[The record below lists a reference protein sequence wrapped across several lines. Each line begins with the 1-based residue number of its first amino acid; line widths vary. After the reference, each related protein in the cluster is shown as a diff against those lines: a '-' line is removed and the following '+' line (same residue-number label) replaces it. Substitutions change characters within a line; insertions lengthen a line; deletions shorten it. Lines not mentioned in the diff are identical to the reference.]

1 MVALVSDSDACKAW
15 RSRDRLHS
23 SLISIFPAAVIGKP
37 VTVTLLD
44 ETRITGR
51 LSSCDGL
58 MNLELDSGV
67 IVRNPITDGPNEFTQ
82 LDKMTIFG
90 QRIRYIT
97 MPKVDNLPEVIT
109 KWEAKTSNNDGIL
122 TSRPR
127 KVLKENQC
135 TQNNES
141 EVCHSSVNQTAKK
154 LSSVV
159 QSIYSQSGNVA
170 EDSENNAYLDE
181 EDLRNF
187 ASIGAEPSGDKK
199 IDLIMAQTLKV
210 IYGDL

>member
-1 MVALVSDSDACKAW
+1 
-15 RSRDRLHS
+15 
-23 SLISIFPAAVIGKP
+23 
-37 VTVTLLD
+37 
-44 ETRITGR
+44 
-51 LSSCDGL
+51 
-58 MNLELDSGV
+58 
-67 IVRNPITDGPNEFTQ
+67 
-82 LDKMTIFG
+82 MTIFG

-135 TQNNES
+135 TQNDES

-159 QSIYSQSGNVA
+159 QSIYSQSENVA